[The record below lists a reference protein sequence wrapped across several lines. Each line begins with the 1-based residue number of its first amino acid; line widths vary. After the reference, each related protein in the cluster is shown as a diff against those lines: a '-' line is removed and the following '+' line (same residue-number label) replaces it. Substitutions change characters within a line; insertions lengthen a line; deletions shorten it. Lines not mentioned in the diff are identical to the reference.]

1 MEAQVQEPVTL
12 TDSQQY
18 GLKRI
23 AAQRGMSPS
32 ELLDELSS
40 GKLIVIDPERLE
52 DRLDL
57 LDALETLAEMKA
69 TDKHPLAWE
78 QVEAELESCSELSS

>member
-12 TDSQQY
+12 MNFQQY

-23 AAQRGMSPS
+23 AAQRGISPS

-40 GKLIVIDPERLE
+40 
-52 DRLDL
+52 
-57 LDALETLAEMKA
+57 
-69 TDKHPLAWE
+69 
-78 QVEAELESCSELSS
+78 